1 MVQTI
6 VFNAADAE
14 TARMAIDTRAIAERA
29 KGISPASIYRK
40 QLKAWRSMAQAIGRH
55 QKLSNIWIAGWAI
68 AGLYLIFIYA

>member
-6 VFNAADAE
+6 VFNAADVE

-40 QLKAWRSMAQAIGRH
+40 QLKAWRSMAQAIDRH

-68 AGLYLIFIYA
+68 AGMVAFYLYA